1 MASNNSKYSQ
11 EVREETAKFIIES
24 GKSATSVGEEMGI
37 DKNTVCRWV
46 RDYRRKYNLHSYAEE
61 KGILEKKP
69 RDASADAKKI
79 KQLEKDLKKAE
90 KQIKE
95 ERDKVEI
102 LKKCLQIFMQQNE

>member
-46 RDYRRKYNLHSYAEE
+46 RDYRRKYNLRRKRNFRKETKRCFSRCKKNKTIRKRFK
-61 KGILEKKP
+61 KG
-69 RDASADAKKI
+69 
-79 KQLEKDLKKAE
+79 
-90 KQIKE
+90 
-95 ERDKVEI
+95 
-102 LKKCLQIFMQQNE
+102 